1 MPTYSYKARNDAGK
15 LTQGSMEASSKDE
28 LASKLQ
34 HLGFRLTQVKEQAK
48 GFNVDELLQ
57 ALTPVKI
64 DEMVAFSIQLANMI
78 GAGLTLPNSI
88 QILVEQTSN
97 IRLRNA
103 LKVILNDIKGGTTFS
118 EALRKH
124 PRIFSNLFVNMVHA
138 GETGGNLDDVLSR
151 LAKFI
156 EQEADL
162 RQKIMTAMFY
172 PLILLVFGL
181 VVIILIILTILPTFA
196 KIFIEANVPLPLPTL
211 ILFNVNLFIRRFWIQ
226 IVVVVGSIFAGIS
239 WFKQT
244 PTGKSMLD
252 KAVLEIPIWGTLTRD
267 SLISR
272 LCRTLSALITAGVPM
287 LQSLETTER
296 TIGNSVIS
304 KVLKDVYS
312 SVSKGETISGPLKAS
327 KEFPPMPVHMIAV
340 GEETGALD
348 NMLNKIADFY
358 DLSTSYSIKR
368 VTAMLEPIFLVVIG
382 GMVGFIFASIIL
394 PIFNMMRTLKK

>member
-1 MPTYSYKARNDAGK
+1 
-15 LTQGSMEASSKDE
+15 
-28 LASKLQ
+28 
-34 HLGFRLTQVKEQAK
+34 
-48 GFNVDELLQ
+48 
-57 ALTPVKI
+57 
-64 DEMVAFSIQLANMI
+64 
-78 GAGLTLPNSI
+78 
-88 QILVEQTSN
+88 
-97 IRLRNA
+97 
-103 LKVILNDIKGGTTFS
+103 
-118 EALRKH
+118 
-124 PRIFSNLFVNMVHA
+124 
-138 GETGGNLDDVLSR
+138 
-151 LAKFI
+151 
-156 EQEADL
+156 
-162 RQKIMTAMFY
+162 
-172 PLILLVFGL
+172 
-181 VVIILIILTILPTFA
+181 
-196 KIFIEANVPLPLPTL
+196 
-211 ILFNVNLFIRRFWIQ
+211 
-226 IVVVVGSIFAGIS
+226 
-239 WFKQT
+239 
-244 PTGKSMLD
+244 
-252 KAVLEIPIWGTLTRD
+252 VLEIPIWGTLTRD